1 MLRYFFVINNYIFLH
16 LLYKLIKVQKTT
28 FIELVNDGLM
38 TFFFLLIGLEMKF
51 HLVEGEH
58 KNKKTNITCSGSP
71 WRCGNSN
78 IHVF

>member
-1 MLRYFFVINNYIFLH
+1 
-16 LLYKLIKVQKTT
+16 
-28 FIELVNDGLM
+28 
-38 TFFFLLIGLEMKF
+38 MKF

-71 WRCGNSN
+71 WRCGNSCLN